1 MGGIWLALIVLVVAG
16 GAATVWI
23 LGLRLRREEQATGLM
38 ALSGMH
44 WREFQRLVLA
54 MMEARGYRRA
64 EHPAEG
70 ASDALIELERDGQ
83 AWLLST
89 KHGAGYVPGPS
100 AISEFASALQLRGAA
115 GGWMTTLGNV
125 APEHVSLARVQK
137 IELLDGQT
145 LWSEIKPLLEPGQRD
160 EITGAVRKR
169 ANNHLLLAWA
179 VAAVAALAVVMLPAS
194 EPAPDV
200 PSSRPAPRPAATAPA
215 GSAPGGAAPAP
226 ATSDAKATPEAVPED
241 PAALAQRRRRVAEA
255 IGTLPWVDRALWS
268 TQSTLVVHLVEGAQ
282 PDKPELCA
290 LVEPYAELRASRLQ
304 LQPPTGSEQ
313 AVRFIQCRTY

>member
-1 MGGIWLALIVLVVAG
+1 MGGIWLALLVFLVAG
-16 GAATVWI
+16 GFATAWI

-64 EHPAEG
+64 EHPGEG
-70 ASDALIELERDGQ
+70 ASDALIELEKEGQ

-100 AISEFASALQLRGAA
+100 AISEFANALQLRGAA
-115 GGWMTTLGNV
+115 GGWMTTLGSL

-145 LWSEIKPLLEPGQRD
+145 LWSEIKPLLEPAQRE
-160 EITGAVRKR
+160 EIIGVVRKR
-169 ANNHLLLAWA
+169 ANHHLVLAWA
-179 VAAVAALAVVMLPAS
+179 AAAVAAFAITMLPAS
-194 EPAPDV
+194 DPPDEAPTA
-200 PSSRPAPRPAATAPA
+200 RPAPPAAAAPSPA
-215 GSAPGGAAPAP
+215 GTASGGTAAAMP
-226 ATSDAKATPEAVPED
+226 DAAAESEAVPED
-241 PAALAQRRRRVAEA
+241 PATLALRRRRVAEA

-268 TQSTLVVHLVEGAQ
+268 TQSTLVVHMIEGTQ
-282 PDKPELCA
+282 LDKPELCA
-290 LVEPYAELRASRLQ
+290 LIEPYAELRASRLQ

-313 AVRFIQCRTY
+313 AVRFIQCRSY

>member
-1 MGGIWLALIVLVVAG
+1 MGGISLALFVFLVAG
-16 GAATVWI
+16 GAATAWI

-54 MMEARGYRRA
+54 MMEARGYQRA
-64 EHPAEG
+64 EHPGEG
-70 ASDALIELERDGQ
+70 ASDALIELEKDDQ

-100 AISEFASALQLRGAA
+100 AISEFANALQLRGAA
-115 GGWMTTLGNV
+115 GGWMTTLGKL

-145 LWSEIKPLLEPGQRD
+145 LWSEIRPLLEPAQRD
-160 EITGAVRKR
+160 EITGVARKR
-169 ANNHLLLAWA
+169 ANHHLVLAWA
-179 VAAVAALAVVMLPAS
+179 VAAVAAFAVTMLPAS
-194 EPAPDV
+194 DPAPDAPIARPV
-200 PSSRPAPRPAATAPA
+200 PSP
-215 GSAPGGAAPAP
+215 AAPAP
-226 ATSDAKATPEAVPED
+226 AGTVPGTVAPATAAADAASEAVPED

-255 IGTLPWVDRALWS
+255 VGTLSWVDRALWS
-268 TQSTLVVHLVEGAQ
+268 TQSTLVVHTIEGTH

-313 AVRFIQCRTY
+313 AVRFIQCRSY

>member
-1 MGGIWLALIVLVVAG
+1 MSGIWLALLVFLVAG
-16 GAATVWI
+16 GFATAWI

-64 EHPAEG
+64 EHPGEG
-70 ASDALIELERDGQ
+70 ASDALIELEQDGQ

-100 AISEFASALQLRGAA
+100 AISEFANALQLRGAA
-115 GGWMTTLGNV
+115 GGWMTTLGAL

-145 LWSEIKPLLEPGQRD
+145 LWSEIKPLLEPAQRE
-160 EITGAVRKR
+160 EITGVVRKR
-169 ANNHLLLAWA
+169 ANHHLVLAWA
-179 VAAVAALAVVMLPAS
+179 AAAVAAFAVTMLPGS
-194 EPAPDV
+194 DPEPRTPTA
-200 PSSRPAPRPAATAPA
+200 RAAATPAASAAAGTPSGSTAPA
-215 GSAPGGAAPAP
+215 TPGAAAE
-226 ATSDAKATPEAVPED
+226 SDTVPED
-241 PAALAQRRRRVAEA
+241 PAALALRRRRVAEA
-255 IGTLPWVDRALWS
+255 IGTLSWVDRALWS
-268 TQSTLVVHLVEGAQ
+268 TQSTLVVHLIEGTQ
-282 PDKPELCA
+282 PDKSELCG